1 MKRIFLSLVTIAAFV
16 GLFLVGNSYQQ
27 ESKQIAKLLM
37 VAMIVVV
44 GIAIFYFK
52 LYDNIGSL
60 LWAIGSGWGTYWAGS
75 NTISSI
81 DFDKP
86 FLLSFYWST
95 VGYALLTLF
104 LLLLCV
110 VMLFLA
116 AQEYDT

>member
-1 MKRIFLSLVTIAAFV
+1 MKKIFLSLATIAAVV
-16 GLFLVGNSYQQ
+16 GLLLVGNSYQH
-27 ESKQIAKLLM
+27 ESERLEGLAL

-75 NTISSI
+75 KTISSI
-81 DFDKP
+81 DFEKP
-86 FLLSFYWST
+86 FLLSFYWSS